1 MNNFDLKA
9 YLANNPLL
17 MEEVEEIN
25 EDLLPEGISQDQ
37 IDKTAADILSKA
49 GLKVDAKDVANN
61 EEEAEELKSQKKEL
75 NEIGVLTIMGLIPLI
90 LQGAGWIINGIKKM
104 TLSAEEKKELEQT
117 KDVLKAFKKT
127 SGAKKYWENLRNK
140 YLKKHNVDIFDDGFW
155 HGAKGQSF
163 FKSIGNKLTEV
174 ETSTTF
180 GTKTDYTDADYDVV
194 RKDPEFIDDMKDIQ
208 NKEWEYD
215 GKKYKFP
222 KPLSVMQHD
231 EQGKF
236 GSKAGNALK
245 SLSHKIH
252 KAYVAPIMALLKG
265 LAYSSYAL
273 TGKKNQLMKKG
284 QREKFANIIYA
295 IVMLKAAGDGVFS
308 HMSHVHDMAG
318 IAKLGL
324 GGAVEVGVEAFKG
337 GASVADALE
346 AAVGATELASS

>member
-1 MNNFDLKA
+1 MNTFDLKA

-25 EDLLPEGISQDQ
+25 EDLLPEGVSQDQ
-37 IDKTAADILSKA
+37 IDSTVADILAKA
-49 GLKVDAKDVANN
+49 GMKIDAEDVANN

-75 NEIGVLTIMGLIPLI
+75 NEIGVLTIAGLIPLI
-90 LQGAGWIINGIKKM
+90 LQGAGWIINGIKKA

-155 HGAKGQSF
+155 HGAKGQSL

-174 ETSTTF
+174 EMSTTP
-180 GTKTDYTDADYDVV
+180 GTKTDNTDIEYDVV
-194 RKDPEFIDDMKDIQ
+194 RKDPEFIEDLKDVQ
-208 NKEWEYD
+208 SKEWEYD
-215 GKKYKFP
+215 GKTYTFP

-231 EQGKF
+231 EQSKF

-252 KAYVAPIMALLKG
+252 KAYVIPIMALLKG

-284 QREKFANIIYA
+284 QREKFANLIYA
-295 IVMLKAAGDGVFS
+295 IIMLGAAGEGVFS

-324 GGAVEVGVEAFKG
+324 GGAVEVGVESLKG
-337 GASVADALE
+337 GASIADALE
-346 AAVGATELASS
+346 AAVGASELAST

>member
-1 MNNFDLKA
+1 MDNFNLKA

-49 GLKVDAKDVANN
+49 GLKVDAEDVANN

-75 NEIGVLTIMGLIPLI
+75 NEIGVLTVMGLIPLI

-155 HGAKGQSF
+155 HGGKQS
-163 FKSIGNKLTEV
+163 KTTSIANKLTEADSDAY
-174 ETSTTF
+174 ETL
-180 GTKTDYTDADYDVV
+180 
-194 RKDPEFIDDMKDIQ
+194 RNDPEWQEDLKDVQ
-208 NKEWEYD
+208 NKEWEYE
-215 GKKYKFP
+215 GETYKFP

-252 KAYVAPIMALLKG
+252 KAYVVPIMALLKG

-337 GASVADALE
+337 GASIADALE
-346 AAVGATELASS
+346 AAVGATELASA

>member
-17 MEEVEEIN
+17 TEEVEEIN

-37 IDKTAADILSKA
+37 IDKTVADILAKA
-49 GLKVDAKDVANN
+49 GMKIDAEDVAHN
-61 EEEAEELKSQKKEL
+61 EEEAEELKDEKKEL
-75 NEIGVLTIMGLIPLI
+75 NEIGVITILGLIPLI
-90 LQGAGWIINGIKKM
+90 LQGAGWIINGIKKAVASDDIKAK
-104 TLSAEEKKELEQT
+104 LAQT

-155 HGAKGQSF
+155 HGGKQGKATSV
-163 FKSIGNKLTEV
+163 INKLTEADEDAY
-174 ETSTTF
+174 ETL
-180 GTKTDYTDADYDVV
+180 
-194 RKDPEFIDDMKDIQ
+194 RKDPEWQEDLKDVQ

-215 GKKYKFP
+215 GQTYKFP

-231 EQGKF
+231 EQHEF

-245 SLSHKIH
+245 NLSHKIH
-252 KAYVAPIMALLKG
+252 KAYVIPIMALLKG
-265 LAYSSYAL
+265 IAYSSYAL

-284 QREKFANIIYA
+284 QREKYANLIYA
-295 IVMLKAAGDGVFS
+295 VIMLHAAGEGVFS

-324 GGAVEVGVEAFKG
+324 KGAIEVAVESFKG
-337 GASVADALE
+337 GASIADALE
-346 AAVGATELASS
+346 AAVGASELASA

>member
-25 EDLLPEGISQDQ
+25 EDLLPEGVSQDQ
-37 IDKTAADILSKA
+37 IDSTVADILAKA
-49 GLKVDAKDVANN
+49 GMKIDAEDVANN

-75 NEIGVLTIMGLIPLI
+75 NEIGVLTIAGLIPLI

-104 TLSAEEKKELEQT
+104 TLSAAEKKELEQT

-140 YLKKHNVDIFDDGFW
+140 YLQKHNVDIFDDAFW
-155 HGAKGQSF
+155 HGGKQG
-163 FKSIGNKLTEV
+163 KVTSIANKLTEADDAY
-174 ETSTTF
+174 ETL
-180 GTKTDYTDADYDVV
+180 
-194 RKDPEFIDDMKDIQ
+194 RNDPEWQEDLKDVQ
-208 NKEWEYD
+208 SKEWEYD
-215 GKKYKFP
+215 GKTYTFP

-252 KAYVAPIMALLKG
+252 GAYVIPIMALLKG
-265 LAYSSYAL
+265 IAYSSYAL

-284 QREKFANIIYA
+284 QREKFANLIYA
-295 IVMLKAAGDGVFS
+295 IIMLGAAGEGVFS

-337 GASVADALE
+337 GASIADALE
-346 AAVGATELASS
+346 AAVGATELASA